1 MQPTTT
7 HDVLIVGG
15 GPIGIACGIEATK
28 RGISSIIVEKGCL
41 LNSLQCFPPAVVF
54 FSSPHLLELG
64 DIPMVVAR
72 EKPSRAELLFYYRRV
87 AEHFELELRLYDKV
101 ESIAREP
108 GNLFRI
114 TTGGGQ
120 EHRARFVVLAIGCYD
135 FPNLLNVP
143 GEDLPKVSH
152 YYTEPYPH
160 YRRKVAVIG
169 GQNSAVE
176 AALQLYRNGA
186 QPTLIHRGSTVG
198 ERVKYWIRPD
208 IANRIQEGSIP
219 AYFET
224 TVERID
230 EKTIRL
236 RQKDG
241 STVELEN
248 DFVLALT
255 GYHTDFGF
263 LKNVGVEVDAET
275 LKPQHDPETK
285 ETNIPDVYI
294 AGVAT
299 GGKDAGSIFI
309 ENARV
314 HAKQILEDIERKNG
328 GAGKEPWE

>member
-1 MQPTTT
+1 MIQPTSI

-15 GPIGIACGIEATK
+15 GPIGIACGIEATQ
-28 RGISSIIVEKGCL
+28 RGISSVIVEKGCL
-41 LNSLQCFPPAVVF
+41 LNSLYRSPPQVVF

-64 DIPMVVAR
+64 GIPMVVSR
-72 EKPSRAELLFYYRRV
+72 EKPTRAELLFYYRRL
-87 AEHFELELRLYDKV
+87 AEHFGLELCLYDKV
-101 ESIAREP
+101 ESIDREP
-108 GNLFRI
+108 GGLFKIGTHR
-114 TTGGGQ
+114 GGD
-120 EHRARFVVLAIGCYD
+120 HRARFVVLAIGCYD

-186 QPTLIHRGSTVG
+186 ETTLVHRGRAVG
-198 ERVKYWIRPD
+198 KRVKYWIRPD
-208 IANRIQEGSIP
+208 IENRIKEGSIP

-230 EKTIRL
+230 EKSISL
-236 RQKDG
+236 RRKDG
-241 STVELEN
+241 STLELEN

-263 LKNVGVEVDAET
+263 LKHAGIDVDAET
-275 LKPQHDPETK
+275 LKPRHDPETK
-285 ETNIPDVYI
+285 ETNVSDVYI

-299 GGKDAGSIFI
+299 GGRDSGSIFI
-309 ENARV
+309 ENARI
-314 HAKQILEDIERKNG
+314 HAKQILEDIERK
-328 GAGKEPWE
+328 KEL